1 MKRREFVA
9 SVIAV
14 PFAAWIR
21 PEALPIRRASFEEI
35 GNSVLLTLAVPGL
48 FRRGDKEAVASIE
61 SGFDTTLAF
70 RLRVWK
76 YGTKVRV
83 GDTDHEIKIRWDPWK
98 KVYLVRSRTENGWSK
113 REFAARDQALAAATT
128 LSRVR
133 VAAADA
139 LVRATANGG
148 PYYFVEVLAM
158 RNPMVRTDTSSPRA
172 PSDRGVGRD
181 LEWFARLVDVVAGE
195 RAIAEETVH
204 VRTNPFYLPPR

>member
-1 MKRREFVA
+1 VKRREFVA
-9 SVIAV
+9 SALVV

-21 PEALPIRRASFEEI
+21 PEALPVRRATFEEI
-35 GNSVLLTLAVPGL
+35 GNSVLLTLSLPGL
-48 FRRGDKEAVASIE
+48 FRRGDREAVASID

-76 YGTKVRV
+76 YGSKVRI
-83 GDTDHEIKIRWDPWK
+83 GDTEHEIKIRFDPWK
-98 KVYLVRSRTENGWSK
+98 KVYLVRSRTEKGWSK
-113 REFAARDQALAAATT
+113 REFVAQEQALAAATT

-133 VAAADA
+133 VAASDA
-139 LVRATANGG
+139 LVRATANAG

-158 RNPMVRTDTSSPRA
+158 RNPMVRTENSNARA
-172 PSDRGVGRD
+172 PSERSVGRD

-195 RAIAEETVH
+195 RAVAEETVH